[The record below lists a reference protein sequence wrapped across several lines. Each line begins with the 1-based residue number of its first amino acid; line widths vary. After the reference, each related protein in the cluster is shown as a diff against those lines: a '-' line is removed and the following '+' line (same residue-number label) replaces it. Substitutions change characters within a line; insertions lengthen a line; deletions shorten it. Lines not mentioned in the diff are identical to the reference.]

1 MTTKT
6 QKKSSNNEIDTKPN
20 LESKEDT
27 NQTEI
32 HIKPKTPKKDKGRFW
47 LFLKVLFHWR
57 TLRLLLS
64 HHPFCERFEN
74 HTYNLGKIRFCR
86 GCLLSYPLVY
96 ALPLIYLLW
105 GAANDFFTSTA
116 LWFQNIWWFVIGFGI
131 LAIGGRLIGKYS
143 IVIKDLSKFGRGAW
157 SGTFII
163 VIFSQHWGFKIGAFV
178 LLFGGLTF
186 LSLNRGKDME
196 RTCQECEWQA
206 NYDIC
211 PGWKDVSEH
220 LAQLNLKPETKPKID
235 TTSTA
240 QETTNE

>member
-116 LWFQNIWWFVIGFGI
+116 L
-131 LAIGGRLIGKYS
+131 
-143 IVIKDLSKFGRGAW
+143 
-157 SGTFII
+157 
-163 VIFSQHWGFKIGAFV
+163 
-178 LLFGGLTF
+178 
-186 LSLNRGKDME
+186 
-196 RTCQECEWQA
+196 
-206 NYDIC
+206 
-211 PGWKDVSEH
+211 
-220 LAQLNLKPETKPKID
+220 
-235 TTSTA
+235 
-240 QETTNE
+240 